1 MIFGKK
7 DEKPI
12 EPALP
17 KSSLRLEDVKKAVM
31 ASSGEGEEQLELPLS
46 PPPEDLFSAPAP
58 APVNPS
64 PAPARR
70 EAPVVAPK
78 PVPKPIQ
85 KPAADEIEK
94 EIHVPEAAAPKRR
107 SLPLPP
113 APEGMEP
120 KPGDVLIDI
129 PSRPQAR
136 KVTGGVLIKADE
148 PELLRALVDLV
159 NKDSTVQVISAL
171 DSKELS
177 VSEMIADTKLDEA
190 EVKGVMHRLVCL
202 NLVKGFWY
210 KSPSGNHVRKYKF
223 ETTKGLLEFDLSLLK
238 DTLSIE
244 DLKSKSTRL
253 VALVTT
259 EGRLPRSLLIKA
271 LPVMG
276 DRQLDQV
283 LRYTER
289 FKLPNIRELITEEAR
304 LTAEPKGPSVPEEIS
319 TEKKPPEIKD
329 LYDEIATIERSLSE
343 VD

>member
-7 DEKPI
+7 EEKPV

-17 KSSLRLEDVKKAVM
+17 RSSLRLEDVKKAVM
-31 ASSGEGEEQLELPLS
+31 ASSGEGEEPLELPSS
-46 PPPEDLFSAPAP
+46 PPPEDLFPEPAP
-58 APVNPS
+58 APV
-64 PAPARR
+64 RK
-70 EAPVVAPK
+70 EAP
-78 PVPKPIQ
+78 PVPKPV
-85 KPAADEIEK
+85 AMSAREEMER
-94 EIHVPEAAAPKRR
+94 EIHVPESAPKPAPAPARR

-120 KPGDVLIDI
+120 KPGDVVIDV
-129 PSRPQAR
+129 PSRPQSK

-171 DSKELS
+171 DGKELS
-177 VSEMIADTKLDEA
+177 VSEMVADTKLDEA
-190 EVKGVMHRLVCL
+190 EVKDVMHRLVCL

-210 KSPSGNHVRKYKF
+210 KSPSGAHVRKYKF

-238 DTLSIE
+238 ETLSIE
-244 DLKSKSTRL
+244 DLRSKATRL

-271 LPVMG
+271 LPVMS

-289 FKLPNIRELITEEAR
+289 FKLPNVRELITEEAR

-329 LYDEIATIERSLSE
+329 LYDEIATIERSLGE

>member
-7 DEKPI
+7 DEKPS

-17 KSSLRLEDVKKAVM
+17 KSSLRLEDVKKAVL
-31 ASSGEGEEQLELPLS
+31 ASSGESEEPLELPSS
-46 PPPEDLFSAPAP
+46 PPPEDLFPGPVPVKKEEPAALKPSPKPAP
-58 APVNPS
+58 
-64 PAPARR
+64 RQ
-70 EAPVVAPK
+70 VA
-78 PVPKPIQ
+78 
-85 KPAADEIEK
+85 KPAADETEK
-94 EIHVPEAAAPKRR
+94 EIRVPDVAAPKRR

-129 PSRPQAR
+129 PSRPPAR

-171 DSKELS
+171 DNKELS

-238 DTLSIE
+238 ETLSIE

-304 LTAEPKGPSVPEEIS
+304 LTADPKGPSVPEEIS